1 MAANATKM
9 ANEPE
14 DARPELQPD
23 AEIQDIL
30 LSDLATSVCYWAT
43 ILLLTVVGAYLIHWW
58 LIHPGSY
65 AAPVNDPWGVTTP
78 PWLILP
84 LPPIGVIGS
93 LGHAAWCAFR
103 GQRTWR
109 MLMTSASLT
118 AVMGCITL
126 LEAYLGP
133 M

>member
-1 MAANATKM
+1 MASNATKM

-14 DARPELQPD
+14 DTRSEPQPD
-23 AEIQDIL
+23 GEIQDVL
-30 LSDLATSVCYWAT
+30 FSELAPSVCYWTT
-43 ILLLTVVGAYLIHWW
+43 IFLLAVAGAYLIRWW

-65 AAPVNDPWGVTTP
+65 VGQVNDPWGITTP

-84 LPPIGVIGS
+84 LPPIGVIAS

-103 GQRTWR
+103 GQRTWK
-109 MLMTSASLT
+109 MLVTSAGLI
-118 AVMGCITL
+118 AVMGRSKL
-126 LEAYLGP
+126 LENYLAP

>member
-14 DARPELQPD
+14 DPRPELQPD
-23 AEIQDIL
+23 AEIQDML
-30 LSDLATSVCYWAT
+30 FSDLATAVCYWIT
-43 ILLLTVVGAYLIHWW
+43 IALLAVVGAYLIRWW
-58 LIHPGSY
+58 LIHPGPY
-65 AAPVNDPWGVTTP
+65 AAQVNDPWGITTP

-103 GQRTWR
+103 GQRTWK
-109 MLMTSASLT
+109 MLMTSASLI
-118 AVMGCITL
+118 AVMGCTTL